1 MSWTQIVLNMVKL
14 KLKARILTRP
24 FAIVRKRGPCVQI
37 LTEPARHCLQIF
49 PLGNIWTH
57 ESVTLTSTPVQTLS
71 DIDYKRF
78 SDSLTYQSAAA
89 NHTNLWLFIGST
101 STSSSLSMPSNV
113 PCGSLW
119 WFCIRIFKFTCELHV
134 ISFVYIICTFW
145 YMHMRERERERERER
160 DGTFYCRRNM
170 LENIKKWKFVLVG
183 KFIIPK
189 HTYLAPSFFL
199 ASLSPSNL
207 NSYLLSY

>member
-24 FAIVRKRGPCVQI
+24 FAIARKRGPCVQI

-49 PLGNIWTH
+49 PLDNIWTH

-78 SDSLTYQSAAA
+78 SDSL
-89 NHTNLWLFIGST
+89 NINLQLPIIRIYGF
-101 STSSSLSMPSNV
+101 SSSLSMPSNV

-134 ISFVYIICTFW
+134 ICIH
-145 YMHMRERERERERER
+145 YMHILIHAHERERER

-207 NSYLLSY
+207 YSYLLSY

>member
-24 FAIVRKRGPCVQI
+24 FAIARKRGPCVQI

-49 PLGNIWTH
+49 PLDNIWTH
-57 ESVTLTSTPVQTLS
+57 ESVTLTSTPVQTLG

-78 SDSLTYQSAAA
+78 SDSLIYQSAAA
-89 NHTNLWLFIGST
+89 NHRNLWLFIGST

-134 ISFVYIICTFW
+134 ICIH
-145 YMHMRERERERERER
+145 YMHILIHAHERERER

-207 NSYLLSY
+207 YSYLLSY